1 MTQVHLRTASW
12 VNPDGNTLNAIKL
25 TSKATYAEGLYLWD
39 IARMPQVYVSPM
51 LRLCTEQ
58 PG

>member
-25 TSKATYAEGLYLWD
+25 TSKAAYAEGLYLWD
-39 IARMPQVYVSPM
+39 IARMPQVYVFRM
-51 LRLCTEQ
+51 LRLCAQQ